1 MDNKTAEFIKKH
13 RVMGPLIVA
22 LILAIILVQ
31 FTSLDPKIGL
41 AIAAFIGLSDYIAL
55 GWQLKTM
62 ERGDG

>member
-1 MDNKTAEFIKKH
+1 MDNKSAEFIRKH

-22 LILAIILVQ
+22 LILAIVLVQ

-41 AIAAFIGLSDYIAL
+41 AIAALVGLSDYIAL
-55 GWQLKTM
+55 GWMLKIM